1 MRDGNH
7 AFGDNSLNAS
17 ELDREEQDVRSQI
30 SDINTQITGL
40 ETENASIIKQLA
52 SASLEVQ
59 PALRQRYNEN
69 KSRIDSLK
77 SQLDSLNARLSQI
90 QQAKDE
96 AREGEPVQT
105 DEGHWGYWDY
115 VRTAKMGNMTGGV
128 KFIATVSMVRKPR
141 YFLDI
146 KIHRTIIGIS
156 WKLTA
161 HYTNTQV
168 VDMLELDPVM
178 DDAANAQL
186 VNDRLSEVARDYP
199 ERQVSLEYIRSKC
212 VKEDDSEDV
221 YHLLWSSI

>member
-1 MRDGNH
+1 M
-7 AFGDNSLNAS
+7 
-17 ELDREEQDVRSQI
+17 RSQI

-96 AREGEPVQT
+96 AREGETVQT
-105 DEGHWGYWDY
+105 DEGHWEDWDY

-146 KIHRTIIGIS
+146 KIHHTIISIS

-199 ERQVSLEYIRSKC
+199 ERQVSHEYIRSKS